1 MSGEW
6 DSRAV
11 VAIVAGAAQRL
22 DTDLKAAL
30 PRSAGLV
37 GAHFRLTGPPP
48 LLAASLLGPRS
59 FPSLLVPFWIAPA
72 TSRTDREFASD
83 VAYSTLNGF
92 LFIRLIDNVMDGDG
106 SAEQRKLLPA
116 LGFFHTRF
124 QSPYHRYF
132 PEGHPF
138 WTFFQRAWDEHTDA
152 TTKDGFTE
160 LIDTETFVQ
169 VAGRKFSATK
179 VPAAATALRYSM
191 AAAIEPWCDFI
202 DHLGAFAQMA
212 NDFFDWHHD
221 DKFGIPTYLRSEW
234 HRRRADGESL
244 ASWYVREGFEWGRSL
259 LTQWAVNLQGEA
271 IALNSPNAVKWLA
284 ERIDVLHADIDA
296 VADGLRPIRA
306 VYDAWI
312 NLETQQESTEH
323 QLGGGCGSRPE
334 LDKIY

>member
-1 MSGEW
+1 MSAEW
-6 DSRAV
+6 NSRAV

-30 PRSAGLV
+30 PGSAAVL
-37 GAHFRLTGPPP
+37 GAHFKLTGPPS

-59 FPSLLVPFWIAPA
+59 FPSLLVPFWMAPT
-72 TSRTDREFASD
+72 TSQSDNEFVSD

-106 SAEQRKLLPA
+106 STEQRKLLPV

-124 QSPYHRYF
+124 QSPYCRYF
-132 PEGHPF
+132 PDGHPF
-138 WTFFQRAWDEHTDA
+138 WTFFRRAWDEHTDA

-160 LIDTETFVQ
+160 VMDTETFMQ
-169 VAGRKFSATK
+169 VAARKFSATK

-191 AAAIEPWCDFI
+191 TAMIEPWCEFI

-234 HRRRADGESL
+234 QRRRTDGESL

-259 LTQWAVNLQGEA
+259 LTQWAVNLQREV
-271 IALNSPNAVKWLA
+271 IALNSPYAAEWLA
-284 ERIDVLHADIDA
+284 ERIDVLHTDIEKLA
-296 VADGLRPIRA
+296 HGLRPIRA
-306 VYDAWI
+306 VYDAWL
-312 NLETQQESTEH
+312 NLEAQQRLTEPT
-323 QLGGGCGSRPE
+323 LGGGCGG
-334 LDKIY
+334 